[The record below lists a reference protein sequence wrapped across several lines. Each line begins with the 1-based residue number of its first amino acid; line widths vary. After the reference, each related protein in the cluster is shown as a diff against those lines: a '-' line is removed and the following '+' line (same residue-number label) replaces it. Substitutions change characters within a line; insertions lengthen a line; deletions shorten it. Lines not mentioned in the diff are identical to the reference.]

1 LLSILTFLTLGYS
14 ILELGCGQILRNVRG
29 LVDQSKKLGPFLNLR
44 ACGSFVSCK
53 DLLLLS
59 LLHPN
64 EGVGTVLC
72 FQAIKSGEIP
82 MKAIIYR
89 GVGDVALET
98 VPDPTIQEPTDAIIR
113 ITSSAICGTD
123 LHFIR
128 GTFPGVREGRI
139 LGHEAVGIVEEV
151 GKSVRNFR
159 KGDRVVVPSTV
170 GCGTCGYCRAGYQ
183 SQCDVANPNG
193 PDSGTVFFG
202 GPEAAG
208 GLDGLQ
214 ADFARIPFAGATLV
228 KLPNEITDDQGIL
241 TSDILPTSYM
251 AAVMAEIKPSDT
263 IAIFGCGPVGL
274 FAITCAQHLGAGRVF
289 AVDNVESRLEMAR
302 AHGAEIINF
311 DKENP
316 TEVLKDLTRGSG
328 PDRTIDAVGVDA
340 ATATKGPAANPE
352 AAKEFKK
359 ELKEIAQA
367 GTPEDKAFQPGGAPS
382 QALKW
387 AIETV
392 AKAGTV
398 SVIGV
403 YSTPLQ
409 NFPIDKVM
417 EKNLTLKAGNCNH
430 RRYMPEMIELVRS
443 GVIRPEQFLTQKEPM
458 QSAIDAYRSFAA
470 HERGWIKVKLEPASH
485 RTKAA

>member
-1 LLSILTFLTLGYS
+1 
-14 ILELGCGQILRNVRG
+14 
-29 LVDQSKKLGPFLNLR
+29 
-44 ACGSFVSCK
+44 
-53 DLLLLS
+53 
-59 LLHPN
+59 
-64 EGVGTVLC
+64 
-72 FQAIKSGEIP
+72 
-82 MKAIIYR
+82 MKAVIYR
-89 GVGDVALET
+89 GIGDVALET
-98 VPDPTIQEPTDAIIR
+98 VPEPKLQQPTDAIIR

-128 GTFPGVREGRI
+128 GTFPGVKEGRI

-170 GCGTCGYCRAGYQ
+170 GCGSCGYCRAGYQ
-183 SQCDVANPNG
+183 SQCDIANPNG
-193 PDSGTVFFG
+193 PAAGTVFFG
-202 GPEAAG
+202 GPESSG

-214 ADFARIPFAGATLV
+214 AEYARIPFAGAALV
-228 KLPNEITDDQGIL
+228 KLPEEITDDQAIL
-241 TSDILPTSYM
+241 MSDILPTSYM

-263 IAIFGCGPVGL
+263 VAIFGCGPVGL

-289 AVDNVESRLEMAR
+289 AIDNVDSRLEMAR
-302 AHGAEIINF
+302 THGAEIIHF
-311 DKENP
+311 DREDP
-316 TEVLKDLTRGSG
+316 IAVLKELTQGSG

-340 ATATKGPAANPE
+340 GTARKGPAADPE
-352 AAKEFKK
+352 AAAKFAS
-359 ELKEIAQA
+359 ELKEIAQD
-367 GTPEDKAFQPGGAPS
+367 GTPDDKAFQPGGAPS

-387 AIETV
+387 AIESV

-403 YSTPLQ
+403 YSAPVQ
-409 NFPIDKVM
+409 HFPIEQIL

-458 QSAIDAYRSFAA
+458 QSAIDAYRSFAE

-485 RTKAA
+485 KRKAA

>member
-1 LLSILTFLTLGYS
+1 
-14 ILELGCGQILRNVRG
+14 
-29 LVDQSKKLGPFLNLR
+29 
-44 ACGSFVSCK
+44 
-53 DLLLLS
+53 
-59 LLHPN
+59 
-64 EGVGTVLC
+64 
-72 FQAIKSGEIP
+72 
-82 MKAIIYR
+82 MKAVIYR
-89 GVGDVALET
+89 GIGDVALET
-98 VPDPTIQEPTDAIIR
+98 VPEPKLQQPTDAIIR

-128 GTFPGVREGRI
+128 GTFPGVKEGRI

-170 GCGTCGYCRAGYQ
+170 GCGSCGYCRAGYQ
-183 SQCDVANPNG
+183 SQCNIANPNG
-193 PDSGTVFFG
+193 PAAGTVFFG
-202 GPEAAG
+202 GPESSG

-214 ADFARIPFAGATLV
+214 AEYARIPFAGAALV
-228 KLPNEITDDQGIL
+228 KLPEEIIDDQAIL
-241 TSDILPTSYM
+241 MSDILPTSYM

-263 IAIFGCGPVGL
+263 VAIFGCGPVGL

-289 AVDNVESRLEMAR
+289 AIDNVDSRLEMAR
-302 AHGAEIINF
+302 THGAEIIHF
-311 DKENP
+311 DREDP
-316 TEVLKDLTRGSG
+316 IAVLKELTQGSG

-340 ATATKGPAANPE
+340 GTARKGPAADPE
-352 AAKEFKK
+352 AAAKFAS
-359 ELKEIAQA
+359 ELKEIAQE
-367 GTPEDKAFQPGGAPS
+367 GTPDDKAFQPGGAPS

-387 AIETV
+387 AIESV

-403 YSTPLQ
+403 YSAPVQ
-409 NFPIDKVM
+409 HFPIEQIL

-458 QSAIDAYRSFAA
+458 QSAIDAYRSFAE

-485 RTKAA
+485 KRKAA

>member
-1 LLSILTFLTLGYS
+1 
-14 ILELGCGQILRNVRG
+14 
-29 LVDQSKKLGPFLNLR
+29 
-44 ACGSFVSCK
+44 
-53 DLLLLS
+53 
-59 LLHPN
+59 
-64 EGVGTVLC
+64 
-72 FQAIKSGEIP
+72 
-82 MKAIIYR
+82 MKAVIYR
-89 GVGDVALET
+89 GIGDIALET
-98 VPDPTIQEPTDAIIR
+98 VPEPKLQQPTDAIIR

-128 GTFPGVREGRI
+128 GTFPGVKEGRI

-170 GCGTCGYCRAGYQ
+170 GCGSCGYCRAGYQ
-183 SQCDVANPNG
+183 SQCDIANPNG
-193 PDSGTVFFG
+193 PAAGTVFFG
-202 GPEAAG
+202 GPESSG

-214 ADFARIPFAGATLV
+214 AEYARIPFAGAALV
-228 KLPNEITDDQGIL
+228 KLPEEITDDQAIL
-241 TSDILPTSYM
+241 MSDILPTSYM

-263 IAIFGCGPVGL
+263 VAIFGCGPVGL

-289 AVDNVESRLEMAR
+289 AIDNVDSRLEMAR
-302 AHGAEIINF
+302 THGAEIIHF
-311 DKENP
+311 DREDP
-316 TEVLKDLTRGSG
+316 IAVLKELTQGSG

-340 ATATKGPAANPE
+340 GTARKGPAADPE
-352 AAKEFKK
+352 AAAKFAS
-359 ELKEIAQA
+359 ELKEIAQE
-367 GTPEDKAFQPGGAPS
+367 GTPDDKAFQPGGAPS

-387 AIETV
+387 AIESV

-403 YSTPLQ
+403 YSAPVQ
-409 NFPIDKVM
+409 HFPIEQIL

-458 QSAIDAYRSFAA
+458 QSAIDAYRSFAE

-485 RTKAA
+485 KRKAA